1 MPSRQVK
8 DILDH
13 VRSVHHQLNKVCHQL
28 STNEPDERLQLL
40 LAYIGRHEEAFNNA
54 VRRYEKESSVKT
66 ALDTWLQ
73 FTADETITEAFV
85 DLDLHAGMTA
95 EEIVEQ
101 VLSFDAKLMDLY
113 RDLAASTSSSQVRDL
128 FSDLVQ
134 MAEGK
139 QHQYARILQEW
150 E

>member
-1 MPSRQVK
+1 MPSKQVK

-40 LAYIGRHEEAFNNA
+40 LAYIGRHEEAFNSA
-54 VRRYEKESSVKT
+54 VRRYEKESNVKT

-73 FTADETITEAFV
+73 FTADETITEAFAN
-85 DLDLHAGMTA
+85 LDLHAGMTA

>member
-1 MPSRQVK
+1 MPSKQVK

-13 VRSVHHQLNKVCHQL
+13 IRSVHHQLNKVCREL
-28 STNEPDERLQLL
+28 SAGEPDARLQLL
-40 LAYIGRHEEAFNNA
+40 LEYIGRHEEVFNSA
-54 VRRYEKESSVKT
+54 VRRYEKEANVKT
-66 ALDTWLQ
+66 AIETWLQ
-73 FTADETITEAFV
+73 FSADESINEAFH
-85 DLDLHAGMTA
+85 DLDLHPGMTA

-101 VLSFDAKLMDLY
+101 VLAFDAKLMTLY
-113 RDLAASTSSSQVRDL
+113 RDLADSTSSSQVREL

>member
-1 MPSRQVK
+1 MPSKQVK

-13 VRSVHHQLNKVCHQL
+13 IRSVHHQLNKVCHQL
-28 STNEPDERLQLL
+28 SASEPDERLQLL
-40 LAYIGRHEEAFNNA
+40 LTYIGRHEEAFNRA
-54 VRRYEKESSVKT
+54 IRQYEKEANVKM
-66 ALDTWLQ
+66 AVDTWLQ
-73 FTADETITEAFV
+73 FSADNTVDDAFRE
-85 DLDLHAGMTA
+85 LDLHAGMTA

-101 VLSFDAKLMDLY
+101 VLSFDAKLMELY
-113 RDLAASTSSSQVRDL
+113 RDLADSTSSSQVREL
-128 FSDLVQ
+128 FSNLVQ

>member
-1 MPSRQVK
+1 MPSKQVK
-8 DILDH
+8 DLLDH
-13 VRSVHHQLNKVCHQL
+13 IRSVHHQLNKLCREL
-28 STNEPDERLQLL
+28 SACEPDSRLQLL
-40 LAYIGRHEEAFNNA
+40 LEYIGRHEEAFNSA
-54 VRRYEKESSVKT
+54 VRRYEKEANVKS
-66 ALDTWLQ
+66 AMDTWLQ
-73 FTADETITEAFV
+73 FSVDESIDEAFH

-101 VLSFDAKLMDLY
+101 VLSFDAKLMTLY
-113 RDLAASTSSSQVRDL
+113 HDLADSTSSSQVRELFTDL
-128 FSDLVQ
+128 LQ

>member
-1 MPSRQVK
+1 MPSKQIK

-13 VRSVHHQLNKVCHQL
+13 IRAVHHELNKVCHQL
-28 STNEPDERLQLL
+28 SAGEPDERLRLL
-40 LAYIGRHEEAFNNA
+40 LAYIGRHEESFNIA
-54 VRRYEKESSVKT
+54 VRRYEKEASARTV
-66 ALDTWLQ
+66 LDTWLQ
-73 FTADETITEAFV
+73 FTADESISEAFRE
-85 DLDLHAGMTA
+85 LDLHPGMTA

-101 VLSFDAKLMDLY
+101 VLSFDTKLVDLY
-113 RDLAASTSSSQVRDL
+113 RDLAESTSSSQVRDL
-128 FSDLVQ
+128 FSDLLQ